1 MAAERG
7 ASVRIGDEHVYAS
20 TLTGPELATVVAW
33 ALRRRAELRQAWD
46 LVQDGRAPG
55 QIAP

>member
-1 MAAERG
+1 MAAERS
-7 ASVRIGDEHVYAS
+7 ASIRIGSEAVYAS
-20 TLTGPELATVVAW
+20 TLTGAELAVVVEW
-33 ALRRRAELRQAWD
+33 AARRRSELRRAWD

>member
-7 ASVRIGDEHVYAS
+7 ASIRIGDEYVYAS
-20 TLTGPELATVVAW
+20 TLT
-33 ALRRRAELRQAWD
+33 RAELAVVVGWAARRRLELRTAWD